1 MDDDTK
7 QDDLIEVLVIRV
19 RWKNGESK
27 EAGDVTATISTC
39 PQLFVWTD
47 TWTWV
52 ILGAFSKGPKAE
64 AILSPRLI

>member
-39 PQLFVWTD
+39 PQLFVGAD
-47 TWTWV
+47 TWV